1 MQPLVIIHDTDFLS
15 KIEDLKHT
23 FSSKSEAIKEIDS
36 VLNKLYRIKLYQ
48 NENNDSL
55 ERSIFL
61 HYRLKLELNKIPEWK
76 KEVLV
81 NRPTLYDKTINFIKS
96 KILHRI
102 IKKSR

>member
-1 MQPLVIIHDTDFLS
+1 MIIHDCDFLL
-15 KIEDLKHT
+15 KIEELKSK
-23 FSSKSEAIKEIDS
+23 FSSKSEAIREIDL
-36 VLNKLYRIKLYQ
+36 VLSKLYGIRFYQ

-76 KEVLV
+76 KEVFV
-81 NRPTLYDKTINFIKS
+81 NRLTLYDKTINFIKS

-102 IKKSR
+102 IKKRR